1 VGTPGRNARQRNSSG
16 SAACRKLLG
25 PRGRLAE
32 TLPGFRHRAEQVA
45 VAQAVADALQQGRP
59 CLAEAGTGV
68 GKTVAYLTPLVEWCR
83 KTGKRAVVSTHTLA
97 LQSQLVDRDI
107 PAILEAL
114 GSDIQVAV
122 FKGRRNYLCQH
133 EMDAAS
139 REPWINS
146 DPHFTPLARWAR
158 ETPTGDIHELPFQV
172 PYIYDLTSTQDSCRG
187 KECRHAEACFYYRA
201 KRQAE
206 DAQLLVVNH
215 SLFLAD
221 LQLRIALPGATPLLP
236 DCDAVVFDE
245 AHHLHDAALRA
256 FGTEWT
262 SAAVPRLL
270 ARCRRYPE
278 IDPMRLAA
286 VEAAHH
292 QWTTPLVRTSGT
304 EMFLDELL
312 PEPGARQAAN
322 TLRDTLR
329 QELDRLARD
338 LVRISDHSDD
348 SVTRDQAAGLAR
360 SATRS
365 AALLAE
371 TFPDEPAPD
380 AFHWAQVRSQ
390 RNGSPL
396 VVLRRS
402 PFTVDG
408 LLAEQLHRRI
418 RRSILVSATLS
429 TLGTFEIPRR
439 QLGFDSPDVLL
450 APVEVRQ
457 GSPFNYEKNCL
468 LYVPRNSPEPGAG
481 TAGTDWTLEEIR
493 ELLLCSNGRAFV
505 LFTSHRMLE
514 AARRALDGNVPW
526 PVFAQGAL
534 PPTKLIEAFVAH
546 SPAVLL
552 GTSSFWEGVDVPG
565 PALSLV
571 VIDKLPFAMPDSPP
585 EKARAR
591 QAKAEGRDPF
601 RELALPAA
609 SMRLRQGFGRLLR
622 TTEDRGVVAVLDS
635 RLWTR
640 DYGKTLLADL
650 PPCPKTD
657 RRADVV
663 RFFGA

>member
-1 VGTPGRNARQRNSSG
+1 M
-16 SAACRKLLG
+16 
-25 PRGRLAE
+25 
-32 TLPGFRHRAEQVA
+32 
-45 VAQAVADALQQGRP
+45 
-59 CLAEAGTGV
+59 AEAGTGV

-107 PAILEAL
+107 PVILEAL

-122 FKGRRNYLCQH
+122 LKGRRNYLCQH

-139 REPWINS
+139 REPWTNA
-146 DPHFTPLARWAR
+146 DPHFAPLARWAR
-158 ETPTGDIHELPFQV
+158 QTPTGDIHELPGKV
-172 PYIYDLTSTQDSCRG
+172 PYIFDLTSTPDSCRG

-221 LQLRIALPGATPLLP
+221 LQLRMAIPGAPPLLP
-236 DCDAVVFDE
+236 DYDAVVFDE
-245 AHHLHDAALRA
+245 AHHVHDAALRA

-262 SAAVPRLL
+262 SATVPRLL
-270 ARCRRYPE
+270 ARCRRFPE

-286 VEAAHH
+286 VESAHH
-292 QWTTPLVRTSGT
+292 QWTIPLIRSSGS
-304 EMFLDELL
+304 EMFLEELL
-312 PEPGARQAAN
+312 PDPAARNAAAA
-322 TLRDTLR
+322 LRDTLR

-338 LVRISDHSDD
+338 LVRISDRAEDT
-348 SVTRDQAAGLAR
+348 VERDQTAGLAR
-360 SATRS
+360 SASR
-365 AALLAE
+365 AATVLAE
-371 TFPDEPAPD
+371 TFPDEPSTD
-380 AFHWAQVRSQ
+380 AFHWIQVRSQ
-390 RNGSPL
+390 RNGTPL
-396 VVLRRS
+396 AVLRRS
-402 PFTVDG
+402 PFAVDT
-408 LLAEQLHRRI
+408 LLGEHLHRRV
-418 RRSILVSATLS
+418 RRSILISATLS
-429 TLGTFEIPRR
+429 TLGSFDIPRR
-439 QLGFDSPDVLL
+439 QLGYDSPEVPI
-450 APVEVRQ
+450 APIEVQQ
-457 GSPFNYEKNCL
+457 GSPFQYEKNCL
-468 LYVPRNSPEPGAG
+468 LYVPRNSPEPGSGAG
-481 TAGTDWTLEEIR
+481 AADWALEEIR

-505 LFTSHRMLE
+505 LFTSHRMLQ
-514 AARRALDGNVPW
+514 AASQALDGNVPW
-526 PVFAQGAL
+526 PVLTQGSL
-534 PPTKLIEAFVAH
+534 PPSKLIEAFVAH

-591 QAKAEGRDPF
+591 QARAEGRDPF

-622 TTEDRGVVAVLDS
+622 SSDDRGVVAVLDS

-640 DYGKTLLADL
+640 DYGRTLLADL

-657 RRADVV
+657 QRGDVA
-663 RFFGA
+663 RFYAR